1 MFAAP
6 PVIET
11 SLFARV
17 PEALS
22 RAKSKSPWV
31 DVLRDGAPTASFLE
45 GPSFDRDG
53 NLWVTDIPWG
63 RLFKITPDGTLSLV
77 FEYDGE
83 PNGLKFHRDGRAFIS
98 DHKHGIMAFD
108 PRRGSIEPVLER
120 GRFERFKGV
129 NDLVFAGNGDLYFT
143 DQGMSGL
150 HDPTGRVY
158 RLRANGALDCLLDK
172 VPSPNGL
179 ALNKTETILYL
190 CVTRNNAIWRVPLMG
205 DGVGRVGIF
214 IQMSGG
220 TGPDGMAMD
229 ESDNLAVCHVGLG
242 TVWLFSHLG
251 EPLYRIRS
259 SAGLATTNCAYG
271 GKDGTSLF
279 ITESATGSVL
289 RAELQVAGRAMFS
302 HRS

>member
-11 SLFARV
+11 TVFARV
-17 PEALS
+17 PDALS
-22 RAKSKSPWV
+22 RAGSKSSWV

-45 GPSFDRDG
+45 GPSFDREG

-63 RLFKITPDGTLSLV
+63 RLFKIAPDGVLSLA

-108 PRRGSIEPVLER
+108 PKRGAIEPVLER

-143 DQGMSGL
+143 DQGMTGL
-150 HDPTGRVY
+150 HDPTGRVW
-158 RLRANGALDCLLDK
+158 RLAANGRLQCLLDN

-179 ALNKTETILYL
+179 ALNKAETILYL

-220 TGPDGMAMD
+220 TGPDGIAMD
-229 ESDNLAVCHVGLG
+229 EADNLAVCHVGLG
-242 TVWLFSHLG
+242 AVWLFSALG
-251 EPLYRIRS
+251 EPLYRIKS
-259 SAGLATTNCAYG
+259 CAGLATTNCAYG
-271 GKDGTSLF
+271 GKDGKSLF

-289 RAELQVAGRAMFS
+289 RTALPVAGRPMFS
-302 HRS
+302 HY